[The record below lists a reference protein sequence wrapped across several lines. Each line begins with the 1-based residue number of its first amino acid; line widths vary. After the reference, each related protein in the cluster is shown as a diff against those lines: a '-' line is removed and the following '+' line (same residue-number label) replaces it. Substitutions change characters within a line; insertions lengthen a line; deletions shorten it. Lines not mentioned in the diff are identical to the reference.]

1 MITLLNK
8 LLKRDY
14 IKEVETTPNSILN
27 KLFYIIFVAE
37 KYIIKYFNLPFG
49 VSIYILAKNV

>member
-27 KLFYIIFVAE
+27 KLFYIIFAAE

>member
-1 MITLLNK
+1 MTLLNK

-14 IKEVETTPNSILN
+14 IKEVETTPNFILN
-27 KLFYIIFVAE
+27 KLLYIVFAAE
-37 KYIIKYFNLPFG
+37 RYFIKYLNLPFG